1 MRVLAFLS
9 LVAVAA
15 CASSGGGTTTTAKP
29 ATQTINSN
37 GIGSLTINNQS
48 NMDVVKMPYSA
59 DAIFRILP
67 SVFDSLSI
75 PVTSLLPA
83 TKTIG
88 NPQFKT
94 RQRLG
99 KVVMSKYLDCGATQ
113 IGPNADSYD
122 IVLNVSTNVVANGP
136 AESTVTTTFEA
147 MARPATISQA
157 YSRCTSKGLFETRLT
172 EIVKARLSKP

>member
-1 MRVLAFLS
+1 MRVIVLLS
-9 LVAVAA
+9 LVAVTA
-15 CASSGGGTTTTAKP
+15 CASSGSGTSSAAKP

-48 NMDVVKMPYSA
+48 TADVVKLPYGA

-67 SVFDSLSI
+67 SVYDSLAV

-83 TKTIG
+83 TKSIG

-99 KVVMSKYLDCGATQ
+99 KVAMSKYLDCGTTQ

-122 IVLNVSTNVVANGP
+122 IVLNVNTNVVANGA

-147 MARPATISQA
+147 MARPATLSQA
-157 YSRCTSKGLFETRLT
+157 YSRCTSKGLFESRLT